1 MRFEWDARK
10 ADANLLKHA
19 VAFEEAVTSLLDV
32 LAVTGRDPDH
42 SLGEERY
49 VTFGMS
55 AQGRLLVVCHTDRQG
70 VIRLISA
77 RPATRTERKI
87 YDEG

>member
-1 MRFEWDARK
+1 MHFEWDAKK
-10 ADANLLKHA
+10 ANSDFRKHA

-42 SLGEERY
+42 SLDEERY

-55 AQGRLLVVCHTDRQG
+55 AQGRLLLVSHTDRQG
-70 VIRLISA
+70 IVRIVSA
-77 RPATRTERKI
+77 RQATKSERKI
-87 YDEG
+87 YEEY